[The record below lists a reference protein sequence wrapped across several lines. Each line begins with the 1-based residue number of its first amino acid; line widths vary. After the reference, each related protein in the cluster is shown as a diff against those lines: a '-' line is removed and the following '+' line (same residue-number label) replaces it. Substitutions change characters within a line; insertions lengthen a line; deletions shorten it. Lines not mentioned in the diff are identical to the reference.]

1 MPVPDDML
9 ILRLIASPSSKLTG
23 SMAQLVSIVP
33 TLMWLQHRF
42 GHSSLGNDENPPT
55 QKTIEFSPNHNL
67 RGTGLDT
74 SITQSLT
81 DVEASAGSV
90 TNKDESLI
98 LESKDVLHPR

>member
-1 MPVPDDML
+1 
-9 ILRLIASPSSKLTG
+9 
-23 SMAQLVSIVP
+23 MAQLVSIVP

-42 GHSSLGNDENPPT
+42 GHSSLGNEENPLT

-74 SITQSLT
+74 FITQSLT

-98 LESKDVLHPR
+98 SESKDVLHSR